1 MTDYLQSSI
10 NWQVPTFLIVTG
22 ASRGLGRTI
31 AIEFSKKLCE
41 GSSILLIAR
50 DKTKLIITEDAISKC
65 CAVQTH
71 IVAIDLALPDGPTYE
86 HLLSKC
92 MEQNNQHTNH
102 HPTYRQ
108 VILVH
113 NAGTLGD
120 VSKTVAKCSSSSEIK
135 DYFNLNLHSVMFLTS
150 AFLKVFEAADR
161 KFIINISSLAA
172 IQPFKGWN
180 LYCTGKA
187 AREMY
192 FRVLAEE
199 EKNSVVILN
208 YAPGPLITDMLP
220 QILDQ
225 ALPDIRQ
232 QFHDAQSQNQLLT
245 CEYTVQR
252 LVQILDRARFKS
264 GDHVDVFDL
273 NF

>member
-1 MTDYLQSSI
+1 MTDYLHPAV

-22 ASRGLGRTI
+22 ASRGLGSTI
-31 AIEFSKKLCE
+31 AIELCKKLCD
-41 GSSILLIAR
+41 GSSVLLMAR
-50 DKTKLIITEDAISKC
+50 DKSKLMITEDAITKC
-65 CAVQTH
+65 SSVKPH
-71 IVAIDLALPDGPTYE
+71 IVAIDLALPDSPTYE
-86 HLLSKC
+86 HMLSNC
-92 MEQNNQHTNH
+92 IQNGTI
-102 HPTYRQ
+102 YRQ
-108 VILVH
+108 VVLVH

-120 VSKTVAKCSSSSEIK
+120 VSKTVANSTSSSEIRN
-135 DYFNLNLHSVMFLTS
+135 YFDLNVHSVMFLTS
-150 AFLKVFEAADR
+150 AFLKIFEKSQR
-161 KFIINISSLAA
+161 KLVINISSLAA

-199 EKNSVVILN
+199 EKSSVVILN
-208 YAPGPLITDMLP
+208 YAPGPLQTDMLP
-220 QILDQ
+220 QILNQ
-225 ALPDIRQ
+225 ALPEIRQ

-252 LVQILDRARFKS
+252 LLQVLERSRFKS